1 MDASRWRM
9 LSPLVLSTMASQSL
23 LVVLAPTIVAISADL
38 QASVAT
44 VGQARSITAMVS
56 VPFSLVL
63 SARADR
69 LPVRRQLR
77 MGAALAVIA
86 CAAVAASG
94 STAVFLV
101 SHVLVGA
108 GFALL
113 LSAGFAG
120 VAAFTPEH
128 RAWATGYVAGANA
141 LAWIVV
147 NPLAAGVTAGLSW
160 RAALAVPATIAVAA
174 LVTAGYATP
183 VPSARPAT
191 GLWEPLAVA
200 SARHWIASEVAA
212 YTAWTAVLTF
222 SGAFFIER
230 IGVSQSMTGWLL
242 AAGAGAYLAASTRSD
257 RLSRLV
263 PQRRLVC
270 LAALAMAALLPL
282 MLGGPP
288 EVAPA
293 VSLFCL
299 IGMAA
304 GVRTPASA
312 GLALE
317 QVPSRPAAMM
327 AARTAATQTG
337 YLLGALVGGV
347 VIAGPG
353 YGALG
358 VVLALVMAGSAWL
371 VLRVDEP
378 QGAGRSRVVG
388 AGDSG

>member
-1 MDASRWRM
+1 M
-9 LSPLVLSTMASQSL
+9 
-23 LVVLAPTIVAISADL
+23 
-38 QASVAT
+38 
-44 VGQARSITAMVS
+44 
-56 VPFSLVL
+56 
-63 SARADR
+63 
-69 LPVRRQLR
+69 
-77 MGAALAVIA
+77 
-86 CAAVAASG
+86 
-94 STAVFLV
+94 
-101 SHVLVGA
+101 
-108 GFALL
+108 
-113 LSAGFAG
+113 
-120 VAAFTPEH
+120 
-128 RAWATGYVAGANA
+128 
-141 LAWIVV
+141 
-147 NPLAAGVTAGLSW
+147 TAGH
-160 RAALAVPATIAVAA
+160 
-174 LVTAGYATP
+174 ATP
-183 VPSARPAT
+183 VPSARPAA
-191 GLWEPLAVA
+191 GLWEPLAAA
-200 SARHWIASEVAA
+200 SARRWIASEVAA

-222 SGAFFIER
+222 AGAFFIER

-257 RLSRLV
+257 RLSRRV

-293 VSLFCL
+293 VALFCL

-317 QVPSRPAAMM
+317 QLPSRAAAMM

-358 VVLALVMAGSAWL
+358 VVLALIMAGSAWL

-378 QGAGRSRVVG
+378 QGAGRSQVVD